1 MNDNP
6 SENNQKKRE
15 LSLGIISVFAKK
27 WRGIAGSFCGA
38 IIFYTCIPLPMDWP
52 IEFGR
57 IARWCPLVG
66 LILGASLGLMDE
78 GFDWLGFPN
87 LVRSILIVAIA
98 VGLTGGLHLDGV
110 SDTADGLAVTDPER
124 RLVVMKD
131 SLTGA
136 FGVMAIALVLL
147 LKFAAL
153 SELGSER
160 GFCLMVAMGWGRWGQ
175 VAAIAFYPYLRAEG
189 KGAFH
194 TATFKFPQ
202 DLLLGLFFLLLF
214 SLAFTFWQP
223 QFWLLI
229 LQSTILGLAIALLT
243 GWWFAKQLGGH
254 TGDSYG
260 AIVEWTE
267 ALVLCGLTVWFN

>member
-1 MNDNP
+1 MT
-6 SENNQKKRE
+6 NNLSKSNKNNEE
-15 LSLGIISVFAKK
+15 LSPGISPNWTAKWGSVVS
-27 WRGIAGSFCGA
+27 SFGGA
-38 IIFYTCIPLPMDWP
+38 MIFYTRIPLPEVWP
-52 IEFGR
+52 IQFER
-57 IARWCPLVG
+57 IARWCPLIG
-66 LILGASLGLMDE
+66 LMLGASLGLMDW
-78 GFDWLGFPN
+78 GLIGLGFPN

-160 GFCLMVAMGWGRWGQ
+160 WFCLMVAMGWGRWGQ

-194 TATFKFPQ
+194 TETFKFPQ

-214 SLAFTFWQP
+214 SLGFTLWQP

-229 LQSTILGLAIALLT
+229 LQSTFLGAAIALLT

-267 ALVLCGLTVWFN
+267 ALILCGLTVWFN

>member
-1 MNDNP
+1 M
-6 SENNQKKRE
+6 ENNEPPAIVSQE
-15 LSLGIISVFAKK
+15 WFAK
-27 WRGIAGSFCGA
+27 WHRLGQSFLGA
-38 IIFYTCIPLPMDWP
+38 IIFYTQIPLPPSWP
-52 IEFGR
+52 IQFDR
-57 IARWCPLVG
+57 IACWCPLIG
-66 LILGASLGLMDE
+66 LMLGAILGLVDGGLTWLGL
-78 GFDWLGFPN
+78 PN
-87 LVRSILIVAIA
+87 LVRSILVITLA

-124 RLVVMKD
+124 RLAVMKD

-136 FGVMAIALVLL
+136 FGVMAVMLVLL

-160 GFCLMVAMGWGRWGQ
+160 WFCLMLAMGWGRWGQ

-202 DLLLGLFFLLLF
+202 DLLLGLFFLLLLSIGF
-214 SLAFTFWQP
+214 ILWQP
-223 QFWLLI
+223 QFWLLGI
-229 LQSTILGLAIALLT
+229 QVTILGSAIALSIS
-243 GWWFAKQLGGH
+243 WWFARQLGGH

-267 ALVLCGLTVWFN
+267 ALILCGLTAWFN

>member
-1 MNDNP
+1 MTNNLSKSNKND
-6 SENNQKKRE
+6 EE
-15 LSLGIISVFAKK
+15 LSPGISPNWTAKCGSVVS
-27 WRGIAGSFCGA
+27 SFGGA
-38 IIFYTCIPLPMDWP
+38 MIFYTRIPLPEVWP
-52 IEFGR
+52 IQFER
-57 IARWCPLVG
+57 IARWCPLIG
-66 LILGASLGLMDE
+66 LMLGASLGLMDW
-78 GFDWLGFPN
+78 GLIWLGFPN
-87 LVRSILIVAIA
+87 LVRSIFIVAIA

-160 GFCLMVAMGWGRWGQ
+160 WFCLMVAMGWGRWGQ

-202 DLLLGLFFLLLF
+202 DLLLGLFFLILF

-229 LQSTILGLAIALLT
+229 LQSTILGGAIALLT
-243 GWWFAKQLGGH
+243 GWWFAKRLGGH

-267 ALVLCGLTVWFN
+267 ALILCGLTVWFN

>member
-1 MNDNP
+1 MT
-6 SENNQKKRE
+6 NNLSKSNKNNEE
-15 LSLGIISVFAKK
+15 LSPGISPNWTGKWGSVVS
-27 WRGIAGSFCGA
+27 SFGGA
-38 IIFYTCIPLPMDWP
+38 MIFYTRIPLPEVWP
-52 IEFGR
+52 IQFER
-57 IARWCPLVG
+57 IARWCPLIG
-66 LILGASLGLMDE
+66 LMSGASLGLMDW
-78 GFDWLGFPN
+78 GLIWLGFPN
-87 LVRSILIVAIA
+87 LVRSIFIVAIA

-160 GFCLMVAMGWGRWGQ
+160 WFCLMVAMGWGRWGQ

-194 TATFKFPQ
+194 TETFKFPQ
-202 DLLLGLFFLLLF
+202 DLLLGLFFLILF
-214 SLAFTFWQP
+214 SSGFTLWQP
-223 QFWLLI
+223 QSWLLT
-229 LQSTILGLAIALLT
+229 LQSTLLGAAITLLT

-267 ALVLCGLTVWFN
+267 ALILCGLTVWFN

>member
-1 MNDNP
+1 VV
-6 SENNQKKRE
+6 S
-15 LSLGIISVFAKK
+15 
-27 WRGIAGSFCGA
+27 SFGGA
-38 IIFYTCIPLPMDWP
+38 MIFYTRIPLPEVWP
-52 IEFGR
+52 IQFER
-57 IARWCPLVG
+57 IARWCPLIG
-66 LILGASLGLMDE
+66 LMLGASLGLMDW
-78 GFDWLGFPN
+78 GLIWLGFPN
-87 LVRSILIVAIA
+87 LVRSIFIVAIA

-160 GFCLMVAMGWGRWGQ
+160 WFCLMVAMGWGRWGQ

-194 TATFKFPQ
+194 TETFKFPQ

-214 SLAFTFWQP
+214 SLGFAFWQP

-229 LQSTILGLAIALLT
+229 LQSTLLGFAIALLT
-243 GWWFAKQLGGH
+243 GWWFAKRLGGH

-267 ALVLCGLTVWFN
+267 ALILSGLTVWFN

>member
-1 MNDNP
+1 MSPDWT
-6 SENNQKKRE
+6 
-15 LSLGIISVFAKK
+15 AK
-27 WRGIAGSFCGA
+27 WRGFVGSLGGA
-38 IIFYTCIPLPMDWP
+38 MIFYTCMPLPTAWP
-52 IEFGR
+52 IQFDR
-57 IARWCPLVG
+57 IARWCPLIG
-66 LILGASLGLMDE
+66 LILGASLGLLD
-78 GFDWLGFPN
+78 GALGWLGFPN
-87 LVRSILIVAIA
+87 LVRSIFIVAIA

-160 GFCLMVAMGWGRWGQ
+160 WFCLMVAMGWGRWGQ

-189 KGAFH
+189 KGGFH
-194 TATFKFPQ
+194 TETFKFPQ
-202 DLLLGLFFLLLF
+202 DLLLGLFFLILF
-214 SLAFTFWQP
+214 SLAVTFWQP

-229 LQSTILGLAIALLT
+229 LQSTLLGFAIALLT
-243 GWWFAKQLGGH
+243 GWWFAKRLGGH

-267 ALVLCGLTVWFN
+267 ALILCGLTIWFN

>member
-1 MNDNP
+1 MANNLSKSNKND
-6 SENNQKKRE
+6 KE
-15 LSLGIISVFAKK
+15 LSPGISPNWTAKWGSVVS
-27 WRGIAGSFCGA
+27 SFGGA
-38 IIFYTCIPLPMDWP
+38 MIFYTCIPLPEVWP
-52 IEFGR
+52 IQFER
-57 IARWCPLVG
+57 IARWCPLIG
-66 LILGASLGLMDE
+66 LMLGASLGLIDW
-78 GFDWLGFPN
+78 GLIWLGFPN
-87 LVRSILIVAIA
+87 LVRSIFIVAIA

-153 SELGSER
+153 SELGSAR
-160 GFCLMVAMGWGRWGQ
+160 WFCLMMAMGWGRWGQ

-194 TATFKFPQ
+194 TETFKFPQ

-214 SLAFTFWQP
+214 GSGFILWQP
-223 QFWLLI
+223 QFWLLT
-229 LQSTILGLAIALLT
+229 LQSSILGCAIALLT
-243 GWWFAKQLGGH
+243 GWWFAKRLGGH

-267 ALVLCGLTVWFN
+267 ALILCGLTAWFN

>member
-1 MNDNP
+1 VNNNLSKSNKND
-6 SENNQKKRE
+6 EE
-15 LSLGIISVFAKK
+15 LSEAISPDWTVK
-27 WRGIAGSFCGA
+27 WRGLVGSFGGA
-38 IIFYTCIPLPMDWP
+38 VIFYTRLPLPAACP
-52 IEFGR
+52 IQFER
-57 IARWCPLVG
+57 IARWCPLIG
-66 LILGASLGLMDE
+66 LMLGASLGLI
-78 GFDWLGFPN
+78 DWGLGGLGFPN
-87 LVRSILIVAIA
+87 LVRSSLIVAIA

-124 RLVVMKD
+124 RLLVMKD

-194 TATFKFPQ
+194 RETFKFPQ
-202 DLLLGLFFLLLF
+202 DLLFGLFFLILF
-214 SLAFTFWQP
+214 SLGFTVWEP
-223 QFWLLI
+223 QFWLLT
-229 LQSTILGLAIALLT
+229 LQSSILGCAIALLT

-267 ALVLCGLTVWFN
+267 ALILCGLTVWFN

>member
-1 MNDNP
+1 MNNNS
-6 SENNQKKRE
+6 SESNQKNRE
-15 LSLGIISVFAKK
+15 SSQAISPGWGEK
-27 WRGIAGSFCGA
+27 WREFADSFGGA
-38 IIFYTCIPLPMDWP
+38 VIFYTRLPLPAACP
-52 IEFGR
+52 IQFDR
-57 IARWCPLVG
+57 IARWCPLIG
-66 LILGASLGLMDE
+66 LMLGASLGLIDWSF
-78 GFDWLGFPN
+78 GWLGFPN

-153 SELGSER
+153 SELGSAR
-160 GFCLMVAMGWGRWGQ
+160 GFSLMIAMGWGRWGQ

-214 SLAFTFWQP
+214 SSGFILWQP
-223 QFWLLI
+223 QSWLLT
-229 LQSTILGLAIALLT
+229 LQSTLLGFAIALLP

-267 ALVLCGLTVWFN
+267 ALILCGLTVWFN

>member
-1 MNDNP
+1 V
-6 SENNQKKRE
+6 NNN
-15 LSLGIISVFAKK
+15 LSKSNNNNEALSQEISPDWTTK
-27 WRGIAGSFCGA
+27 WRALLGSFGGA
-38 IIFYTCIPLPMDWP
+38 MIFYTCIPLPTAWP
-52 IEFGR
+52 IQFDR
-57 IARWCPLVG
+57 IARWCPLIG
-66 LILGASLGLMDE
+66 LILGASLGLMDWSF
-78 GFDWLGFPN
+78 GWLGFPN

-153 SELGSER
+153 SELNSER
-160 GFCLMVAMGWGRWGQ
+160 WFCLMLAMGWGRWGQ

-202 DLLLGLFFLLLF
+202 DLLLGLFFLILF
-214 SLAFTFWQP
+214 NLGFAFWQP

-229 LQSTILGLAIALLT
+229 LQSSILGCAIALLT
-243 GWWFAKQLGGH
+243 GWWFAKKLGGH

-267 ALVLCGLTVWFN
+267 ALILSGLTVWFN

>member
-1 MNDNP
+1 MNNNS
-6 SENNQKKRE
+6 SESNQKNRE
-15 LSLGIISVFAKK
+15 SSQAIFPGWGEKWREFAGSLG
-27 WRGIAGSFCGA
+27 GA
-38 IIFYTCIPLPMDWP
+38 MIFYTRLPLPAAWP
-52 IEFGR
+52 IQFDR
-57 IARWCPLVG
+57 IARWCTLIG
-66 LILGASLGLMDE
+66 LMLGASLGLMDWSL
-78 GFDWLGFPN
+78 GWLGFPN

-98 VGLTGGLHLDGV
+98 VGFTGGLHLDGV

-160 GFCLMVAMGWGRWGQ
+160 GFCLMLAMGWGRWGQ

-202 DLLLGLFFLLLF
+202 DLLLGLFFLILF

-229 LQSTILGLAIALLT
+229 LQSTILGFAIALLT
-243 GWWFAKQLGGH
+243 GWWFAKKLGGH

-267 ALVLCGLTVWFN
+267 ALILCGLTAWFN

>member
-1 MNDNP
+1 VTNNLSKSNKND
-6 SENNQKKRE
+6 EE
-15 LSLGIISVFAKK
+15 LSPGISPNWTAKCGSVVS
-27 WRGIAGSFCGA
+27 SFGGA
-38 IIFYTCIPLPMDWP
+38 MIFYTRSPLPEVWP
-52 IEFGR
+52 IQFER
-57 IARWCPLVG
+57 IARWCPLIG
-66 LILGASLGLMDE
+66 LMLGASLGLMDW
-78 GFDWLGFPN
+78 GLICLGFPN
-87 LVRSILIVAIA
+87 LVRSIFIVAIA

-153 SELGSER
+153 SELNSER
-160 GFCLMVAMGWGRWGQ
+160 WFCLMLAMGWGRWGQ
-175 VAAIAFYPYLRAEG
+175 VAAIAFYPYLRSEG

-202 DLLLGLFFLLLF
+202 DLLLGLFSLLLF
-214 SLAFTFWQP
+214 SLAFIFWQP
-223 QFWLLI
+223 QFWLLT
-229 LQSTILGLAIALLT
+229 LQSTLLGFAIALLT
-243 GWWFAKQLGGH
+243 GWWFAKRLDGH

-267 ALVLCGLTVWFN
+267 ALILSGLTVWFN

>member
-1 MNDNP
+1 MNDNS
-6 SENNQKKRE
+6 SESNQKNRK
-15 LSLGIISVFAKK
+15 SCQAISPGWGEK
-27 WRGIAGSFCGA
+27 WRRVAGSFFGA
-38 IIFYTCIPLPMDWP
+38 VIFYARIPLPASWP
-52 IEFGR
+52 IQFER
-57 IARWCPLVG
+57 IACWCPLIG
-66 LILGASLGLMDE
+66 LILGAILGLID
-78 GFDWLGFPN
+78 GGLIWLGLPN
-87 LVRSILIVAIA
+87 LVRSVLIIAIA

-153 SELGSER
+153 SELGSGR
-160 GFCLMVAMGWGRWGQ
+160 WFCLMLAMGWGRWGQ
-175 VAAIAFYPYLRAEG
+175 VAAIAFYPYLRTEG

-194 TATFKFPQ
+194 RATFKFPQ
-202 DLLLGLFFLLLF
+202 DLLLGLFCLILF
-214 SLAFTFWQP
+214 SLSFTFWQP
-223 QFWLLI
+223 EFWLLT
-229 LQSTILGLAIALLT
+229 LQATFLGGVIALLT

-267 ALVLCGLTVWFN
+267 ALILCGLTAWFN

>member
-1 MNDNP
+1 M
-6 SENNQKKRE
+6 
-15 LSLGIISVFAKK
+15 
-27 WRGIAGSFCGA
+27 
-38 IIFYTCIPLPMDWP
+38 
-52 IEFGR
+52 
-57 IARWCPLVG
+57 
-66 LILGASLGLMDE
+66 LGASLGLMDW
-78 GFDWLGFPN
+78 GLICLGFPN
-87 LVRSILIVAIA
+87 LVRSIFIVAIA

-153 SELGSER
+153 SELGSAR
-160 GFCLMVAMGWGRWGQ
+160 WFCLMVAMGWGRWGQ

-202 DLLLGLFFLLLF
+202 DLLLGLFFLILF

-229 LQSTILGLAIALLT
+229 LQSTILGGAIALLT
-243 GWWFAKQLGGH
+243 GWWFAKRLGGH

-267 ALVLCGLTVWFN
+267 ALILCGLTVWFN

>member
-1 MNDNP
+1 V
-6 SENNQKKRE
+6 NNNLSKGNKNNEE
-15 LSLGIISVFAKK
+15 LSEAISPDWTAQ
-27 WRGIAGSFCGA
+27 WRGFVGSLGGA
-38 IIFYTCIPLPMDWP
+38 IIFYTRIPLPTTWP
-52 IEFGR
+52 IQFER
-57 IARWCPLVG
+57 IARWCPLIG
-66 LILGASLGLMDE
+66 LMLGASLGLMDW
-78 GFDWLGFPN
+78 GLILLGFPN
-87 LVRSILIVAIA
+87 LVRSIFIVAIA
-98 VGLTGGLHLDGV
+98 VDLTGGLHLDGV
-110 SDTADGLAVTDPER
+110 GDTADGLAVTDPER

-160 GFCLMVAMGWGRWGQ
+160 WFCLMVAMGWGRWGQ

-194 TATFKFPQ
+194 TENFKFPQ
-202 DLLLGLFFLLLF
+202 DLLLGLFFLILF
-214 SLAFTFWQP
+214 SLGFIFWQP
-223 QFWLLI
+223 QFWLLT
-229 LQSTILGLAIALLT
+229 LQSTLLGFAIALLT
-243 GWWFAKQLGGH
+243 GWWFAKRLGGH

-267 ALVLCGLTVWFN
+267 ALILCGLTVWFN

>member
-1 MNDNP
+1 MTNNLSKSNKND
-6 SENNQKKRE
+6 EE
-15 LSLGIISVFAKK
+15 LSPGISPNWTAKWGSVVSSV
-27 WRGIAGSFCGA
+27 GGA
-38 IIFYTCIPLPMDWP
+38 MIFYTRIPLPEVWP
-52 IEFGR
+52 IQFER
-57 IARWCPLVG
+57 IARWCPLIG
-66 LILGASLGLMDE
+66 LMLGASLGLMDW
-78 GFDWLGFPN
+78 GLIWLGFPN
-87 LVRSILIVAIA
+87 LVRSIFIVAIA

-110 SDTADGLAVTDPER
+110 SDTADGLAVIDPER

-160 GFCLMVAMGWGRWGQ
+160 GFCLMLAMGWGRWGQ

-223 QFWLLI
+223 QFWLLT
-229 LQSTILGLAIALLT
+229 LQSTLLGAAIALLT

-267 ALVLCGLTVWFN
+267 ALILCGLTAWFN

>member
-1 MNDNP
+1 MT
-6 SENNQKKRE
+6 NNLSKSNKNNEE
-15 LSLGIISVFAKK
+15 LSPGISPNWTAKCGSVVS
-27 WRGIAGSFCGA
+27 SFSGA
-38 IIFYTCIPLPMDWP
+38 MIFYTRIPLPEVWP
-52 IEFGR
+52 IQFER
-57 IARWCPLVG
+57 IARWCPLIG
-66 LILGASLGLMDE
+66 LMLGASLGLMDW
-78 GFDWLGFPN
+78 GLIWLGFPN
-87 LVRSILIVAIA
+87 LVRSIFIVAIA

-153 SELGSER
+153 SELGSAR
-160 GFCLMVAMGWGRWGQ
+160 WFCLMMAMGWGRWGQ

-194 TATFKFPQ
+194 TETFKFPQ
-202 DLLLGLFFLLLF
+202 DLLLGLFFLILF
-214 SLAFTFWQP
+214 SLGFTLWEP
-223 QFWLLI
+223 QFWLLT
-229 LQSTILGLAIALLT
+229 LQSTLLGAAIALLT
-243 GWWFAKQLGGH
+243 GWWFAKRLGGH

-267 ALVLCGLTVWFN
+267 ALILCGLTVWFN

>member
-1 MNDNP
+1 MNNNLSKSNKNNEEL
-6 SENNQKKRE
+6 SEVISSDWTAKWRE
-15 LSLGIISVFAKK
+15 LV
-27 WRGIAGSFCGA
+27 RSFGGA
-38 IIFYTCIPLPMDWP
+38 MIFYTCLPLPTACP
-52 IEFGR
+52 IQFDR
-57 IARWCPLVG
+57 IARWCPFVG
-66 LILGASLGLMDE
+66 LILGASLGLLD
-78 GFDWLGFPN
+78 GGLGWLGFPN
-87 LVRSILIVAIA
+87 LVRSSLIVAIA

-153 SELGSER
+153 SELGSAR
-160 GFCLMVAMGWGRWGQ
+160 WFCLMLAMGWGRWGQ

-194 TATFKFPQ
+194 RETFKFPQ
-202 DLLLGLFFLLLF
+202 DLLFGLFFLLLF
-214 SLAFTFWQP
+214 SLAVSFWQP
-223 QFWLLI
+223 QLWLLT
-229 LQSTILGLAIALLT
+229 LQSTILGSAIALLT

-267 ALVLCGLTVWFN
+267 ALILCGLTVWFN

>member
-1 MNDNP
+1 LIDWG
-6 SENNQKKRE
+6 
-15 LSLGIISVFAKK
+15 LG
-27 WRGIAGSFCGA
+27 G
-38 IIFYTCIPLPMDWP
+38 
-52 IEFGR
+52 
-57 IARWCPLVG
+57 
-66 LILGASLGLMDE
+66 
-78 GFDWLGFPN
+78 LGFPN

-124 RLVVMKD
+124 RLLVMKD

-194 TATFKFPQ
+194 RETFKFPQ
-202 DLLLGLFFLLLF
+202 DLLFGLFFLLLF
-214 SLAFTFWQP
+214 SSGFILWQP
-223 QFWLLI
+223 QSWLLT
-229 LQSTILGLAIALLT
+229 LQSTLLGLAIALLT

-267 ALVLCGLTVWFN
+267 ALILCGLTIWFN

>member
-1 MNDNP
+1 MTNNLSKSNKND
-6 SENNQKKRE
+6 EE
-15 LSLGIISVFAKK
+15 LSPGISPNWTAKWGSVVS
-27 WRGIAGSFCGA
+27 SFGGA
-38 IIFYTCIPLPMDWP
+38 MIFYTRIPLPEVWP
-52 IEFGR
+52 IQFER
-57 IARWCPLVG
+57 IARWCPLIG
-66 LILGASLGLMDE
+66 LMLGASLGLMDW
-78 GFDWLGFPN
+78 GLIWLGFPN
-87 LVRSILIVAIA
+87 LVRSIFIVAIA

-160 GFCLMVAMGWGRWGQ
+160 WFCLMVAMGWGRWGQ

-202 DLLLGLFFLLLF
+202 DLLLGLFFLILF
-214 SLAFTFWQP
+214 SSAFAFLQP
-223 QFWLLI
+223 QFWLLT
-229 LQSTILGLAIALLT
+229 LQSTLLGAAIALLT

-267 ALVLCGLTVWFN
+267 ALILCGLTVWFN